1 MDLLIDTLPSLLG
14 DYKAIHNYLP
24 ILVFI
29 IFAIAFAIGGLIFS
43 YLIRPNKP
51 DPEKLS
57 PYECGIPPMT
67 DARERFSIRFF
78 IIAMLFLLFDVEAVF
93 LYPWAVVYNK
103 IGLYG
108 LIEMMLFIGI
118 LLVGYVYAWRKG
130 ALEWE

>member
-1 MDLLIDTLPSLLG
+1 MDILSSFFG
-14 DYKAIHNYLP
+14 DYKVIHNYLP

-29 IFAIAFAIGGLIFS
+29 IFAFAFAIGALILS
-43 YLIRPNKP
+43 YLVRPNKP

-57 PYECGIPPMT
+57 PYECGIPPMM

-108 LIEMMLFIGI
+108 FVEMMLFIGI
-118 LLVGYVYAWRKG
+118 LLVGYIYAWRKG

>member
-1 MDLLIDTLPSLLG
+1 MDTSLSLFG
-14 DYKAIHNYLP
+14 DYQVIHNYLP
-24 ILVFI
+24 ILFFI
-29 IFAIAFAIGGLIFS
+29 IFAFAFAIGTLIFS
-43 YLIRPNKP
+43 YLVRPNKP

-57 PYECGIPPMT
+57 PYECGIPPMM

-78 IIAMLFLLFDVEAVF
+78 IIAMLFLLFDVEVVF

-108 LIEMMLFIGI
+108 FVEMMLFIAI
-118 LLVGYVYAWRKG
+118 LLVGYIYAWRKG

>member
-1 MDLLIDTLPSLLG
+1 MDRLLFS
-14 DYKAIHNYLP
+14 DYKVIHNYLP
-24 ILVFI
+24 ILVF
-29 IFAIAFAIGGLIFS
+29 FAFVFAFAVGTLILS
-43 YLIRPNKP
+43 YLVRPNKP

-67 DARERFSIRFF
+67 DARERFSVRFF
-78 IIAMLFLLFDVEAVF
+78 IIAMLFLLFDVEVVF

-108 LIEMMLFIGI
+108 FVEMMLFIII
-118 LLVGYVYAWRKG
+118 LLVGYIYAWRKW

>member
-1 MDLLIDTLPSLLG
+1 MDIISLLFS
-14 DYKAIHNYLP
+14 DYKVIHNYLP

-29 IFAIAFAIGGLIFS
+29 IFAFAFAIGGLIVS
-43 YLIRPNKP
+43 YLVRPHKP

-57 PYECGIPPMT
+57 PYECGIPPMM

-108 LIEMMLFIGI
+108 FVEMMLFIGI
-118 LLVGYVYAWRKG
+118 LLVGYIYAWRKG